1 MSKNSA
7 CEKLEEAFT
16 EPLLQNKR
24 TLTEMGP
31 GDHVCWVYETDEQF
45 RLMTTPFLYQGLE
58 QDEKII
64 YIVDEVS
71 AERVLTYL
79 RDEGVVVEPH
89 ISTGRLQILGIEETY
104 MRNGV
109 FEPDDMIELLRME
122 TECAL
127 AETYSGL
134 RVISEMS
141 WICRRLPKLE
151 GLIEYEAKLTDF
163 IQSNKC
169 LAICQ
174 YNMRIFDPAVL
185 LDVLCTHPICVVGT
199 ETYDNPY
206 FMPPAEFLSRDL
218 PAAKLRNWLDNLAEH
233 KRADEALSTLAGGI
247 AHNFNNLNMGIRGNT
262 SLMLFETDPDHP
274 NYKKLK
280 TIEKLVQ
287 KGSRLISQLL
297 GYAGEGRYE
306 IKPICL
312 TKLVKETLDTIGGAN
327 RKIRVHLK
335 LAKNLS
341 DIIADQRQIEQVLM
355 NLYVNAL
362 DAMPKDGDLYV
373 GAMNVTHEDMKDKPY
388 TPKPGNYVFLTVTDT
403 GVGIDKK
410 DMKRIFDPF
419 FSTKGVGKGMGLGLA
434 SVYGIVKAQGG
445 YIDVY
450 SQKGQGT
457 TFEIYLPA
465 SEKEADEEKQLSSE
479 FLKLKKRR
487 PMLGDKPMI
496 PKVPAQIL
504 DEKEQSRVRGQY
516 LDM

>member
-1 MSKNSA
+1 MSKNST

-16 EPLLQNKR
+16 EPLFQNKR

-45 RLMTTPFLYQGLE
+45 RAMTSPFLRQGLE
-58 QDEKII
+58 QDEKVI

-71 AERVLTYL
+71 AERLLTYL
-79 RDEGVVVEPH
+79 RDEGVSVEPH
-89 ISTGRLQILGIEETY
+89 ISTGQLQILGVEETY
-104 MRNGV
+104 MRTGV
-109 FEPDDMIELLRME
+109 FEPDDMIELLRTE

-127 AETYSGL
+127 AESYSAL

-141 WICRRLPKLE
+141 WICQRLPKLE

-163 IQSNKC
+163 IQSSKC
-169 LAICQ
+169 LAFCQ

-262 SLMLFETDPDHP
+262 SLMLFETDPDHS

-306 IKPICL
+306 IKRIGL
-312 TKLVKETLDTIGGAN
+312 NKLVREAFNTFGDAN
-327 RKIRVHLK
+327 RGIRIHLK
-335 LAKNLS
+335 LVKNLS
-341 DIIADQRQIEQVLM
+341 DIMADQRQIEQVLL

-362 DAMPKDGDLYV
+362 DAMPKGGDLYV
-373 GAMNVTHEDMKDKPY
+373 GAMNVTHEDMNDKPY
-388 TPKPGNYVFLTVTDT
+388 NPKPGNYVLLTVMDT

-410 DMKRIFDPF
+410 AMKRIFDPF

-465 SEKEADEEKQLSSE
+465 SEKEATEEKQLPSE
-479 FLKLKKRR
+479 VLKLKKRR
-487 PMLGDKPMI
+487 RMLGDKPLV
-496 PKVPAQIL
+496 PKLPAQIL
-504 DEKEQSRVRGQY
+504 DEKEQNRLRGQY
-516 LDM
+516 PNI